1 MSLSGGPIAL
11 GGHEPEEAAGVSES
25 AWALPVNRK
34 EARVDQM
41 GERIRAARR
50 RAGLTLRQLAST
62 TGVSASLLSQIE
74 NSRARPSVT
83 TLYGLV
89 AALGL
94 SVDELLAPEAEPVRP
109 SATAIPLDMDS
120 RLATLDASGGPV
132 TQHVL
137 HAGNRPVLEFE
148 SGVTWERLTNSV
160 TPFVDHLLVTYPPNS
175 SSSASS
181 KLYTHFG
188 FEHVYMLSGAI
199 ELQLEFDTCTLGAGD
214 SIAFDCSRPHM
225 FRNNS
230 ATQSAVGVWFIIGRR
245 YPAMLRQL
253 TNGAD
258 DVSRPGA

>member
-1 MSLSGGPIAL
+1 M
-11 GGHEPEEAAGVSES
+11 
-25 AWALPVNRK
+25 
-34 EARVDQM
+34 DQM
-41 GERIRAARR
+41 GERIRAARQ
-50 RAGLTLRQLAST
+50 RAGLTLRQLASA

-94 SVDELLAPEAEPVRP
+94 SLDELLAPVVEQIPPP
-109 SATAIPLDMDS
+109 STASPLDMDA

-132 TQHVL
+132 TQHVR
-137 HAGNRPVLEFE
+137 HPGKRPVLEFE
-148 SGVTWERLTNSV
+148 SGVTWEQLTNSI

-175 SSSASS
+175 SSSASD

-188 FEHVYMLSGAI
+188 FEHVYIIQGSI
-199 ELQLEFDTCTLGAGD
+199 ELRLEFDTCTLSAGD

-230 ATQSAVGVWFIIGRR
+230 HTEPAVGVWFIIGRR

-253 TNGAD
+253 TNESNDMLG
-258 DVSRPGA
+258 PG

>member
-1 MSLSGGPIAL
+1 M
-11 GGHEPEEAAGVSES
+11 E
-25 AWALPVNRK
+25 
-34 EARVDQM
+34 QM
-41 GERIRAARR
+41 GERIRAARQ
-50 RAGLTLRQLAST
+50 RAGLTLRQLASA

-89 AALGL
+89 NALGL
-94 SVDELLAPEAEPVRP
+94 SLDELVAPVPEQAPP
-109 SATAIPLDMDS
+109 SVSNLLDMDA

-132 TQHVL
+132 TQQVR
-137 HAGNRPVLEFE
+137 HAGKRPVLEFE
-148 SGVTWERLTNSV
+148 SGVTWEQLTNSV

-188 FEHVYMLSGAI
+188 FEHVYMIRGAI
-199 ELQLEFDTCTLGAGD
+199 ELQLEFDTCSLNAGD

-230 ATQSAVGVWFIIGRR
+230 DTEPAVGVWFIIGRR
-245 YPAMLRQL
+245 YPGMLRQL
-253 TNGAD
+253 TNDAN
-258 DVSRPGA
+258 DVSGLG

>member
-1 MSLSGGPIAL
+1 M
-11 GGHEPEEAAGVSES
+11 
-25 AWALPVNRK
+25 
-34 EARVDQM
+34 DQM
-41 GERIRAARR
+41 GERIRAARQ
-50 RAGLTLRQLAST
+50 RAGLTLRQLASA

-94 SVDELLAPEAEPVRP
+94 SLDELLAPVADEARP
-109 SATAIPLDMDS
+109 STPPSTSDVDA

-132 TQHVL
+132 TQHVR
-137 HAGNRPVLEFE
+137 HAGERPVLEFE
-148 SGVTWERLTNSV
+148 SGVTWEQLTNSI
-160 TPFVDHLLVTYPPNS
+160 TPFVDHLLVTYPPKS

-181 KLYTHFG
+181 RLYTHFG
-188 FEHVYMLSGAI
+188 FEHVYMLQGTI

-230 ATQSAVGVWFIIGRR
+230 GTEPAMGVWFIIGRR

-253 TNGAD
+253 TNEANDMG
-258 DVSRPGA
+258 PGA

>member
-1 MSLSGGPIAL
+1 VSLAGCPVSSGS
-11 GGHEPEEAAGVSES
+11 EPQEAAGTS
-25 AWALPVNRK
+25 AWALLNRK
-34 EARVDQM
+34 EARMDQM
-41 GERIRAARR
+41 GERIRAARQ
-50 RAGLTLRQLAST
+50 RAGLTLRQLASA

-94 SVDELLAPEAEPVRP
+94 SLDELLAPVTDQTPP
-109 SATAIPLDMDS
+109 STTI
-120 RLATLDASGGPV
+120 DASGGPV
-132 TQHVL
+132 TQHVR
-137 HAGNRPVLEFE
+137 HPGKRPVLEFE
-148 SGVTWERLTNSV
+148 SGVTWEQLSNSV

-188 FEHVYMLSGAI
+188 FEHVYITQGAI
-199 ELQLEFDTCTLGAGD
+199 ELQLEFDICTLSAGD

-230 ATQSAVGVWFIIGRR
+230 HTEPAVGVWFIIGRR

-253 TNGAD
+253 TNEAND
-258 DVSRPGA
+258 RPEPG

>member
-1 MSLSGGPIAL
+1 VSLAGCPVSSGS
-11 GGHEPEEAAGVSES
+11 EPQEAAGTS
-25 AWALPVNRK
+25 AWALLNRK
-34 EARVDQM
+34 EARMDQM
-41 GERIRAARR
+41 GERIRAARQ
-50 RAGLTLRQLAST
+50 RAGLTLRQLASA

-94 SVDELLAPEAEPVRP
+94 SLDELLAPVTDQTPP
-109 SATAIPLDMDS
+109 STTSPLDMDA

-132 TQHVL
+132 TQHVR
-137 HAGNRPVLEFE
+137 HPGKRPVLEFE
-148 SGVTWERLTNSV
+148 SGVTWEQLSNSV

-188 FEHVYMLSGAI
+188 FEHVYITQGAI
-199 ELQLEFDTCTLGAGD
+199 ELQLEFDICTLSAGD

-230 ATQSAVGVWFIIGRR
+230 HTEPAVGVWFIIGRR

-253 TNGAD
+253 TNEAND
-258 DVSRPGA
+258 RPEPG

>member
-1 MSLSGGPIAL
+1 MSLAGGSVSSSS
-11 GGHEPEEAAGVSES
+11 EPAETAGTAES
-25 AWALPVNRK
+25 TWALLDRK
-34 EARVDQM
+34 EARMDQM
-41 GERIRAARR
+41 GERIRAARQ
-50 RAGLTLRQLAST
+50 RAGLTLRQLAAA

-94 SVDELLAPEAEPVRP
+94 SLDELLAPVADPTRP
-109 SATAIPLDMDS
+109 STAARPLDMDS

-132 TQHVL
+132 TQHVR
-137 HAGNRPVLEFE
+137 HAGKRPVLEFE
-148 SGVTWERLTNSV
+148 SGVTWEQLTNSV

-188 FEHVYMLSGAI
+188 FEHVYMLQGVI

-214 SIAFDCSRPHM
+214 SIAFDSSRPHM
-225 FRNNS
+225 FRNTSDNEP
-230 ATQSAVGVWFIIGRR
+230 AVGVWFIIGRR

-253 TNGAD
+253 ANETN
-258 DVSRPGA
+258 DVPGSG

>member
-1 MSLSGGPIAL
+1 M
-11 GGHEPEEAAGVSES
+11 
-25 AWALPVNRK
+25 
-34 EARVDQM
+34 DQM
-41 GERIRAARR
+41 GERIRAARQ
-50 RAGLTLRQLAST
+50 RAGLTLRQLASA

-94 SVDELLAPEAEPVRP
+94 SLDELLAPVVDQARP
-109 SATAIPLDMDS
+109 STTASTSDMDA

-132 TQHVL
+132 TQHVR
-137 HAGNRPVLEFE
+137 HAGKRPVLEFE
-148 SGVTWERLTNSV
+148 SGVTWEQLTNSV
-160 TPFVDHLLVTYPPNS
+160 TPFVDHLLVTYPPRS

-188 FEHVYMLSGAI
+188 FEHVYMLQGAI

-230 ATQSAVGVWFIIGRR
+230 DTEPAVGVWFIIGRR
-245 YPAMLRQL
+245 YPSMLRQL
-253 TNGAD
+253 TNEAN
-258 DVSRPGA
+258 DVLGSG